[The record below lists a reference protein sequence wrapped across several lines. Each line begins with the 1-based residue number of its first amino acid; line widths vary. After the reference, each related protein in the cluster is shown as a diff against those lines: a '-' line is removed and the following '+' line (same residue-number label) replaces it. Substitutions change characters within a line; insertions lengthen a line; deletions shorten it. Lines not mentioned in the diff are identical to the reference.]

1 MKYLIDT
8 CVISELIKKKPNENV
23 INWIT
28 GNDEQDLFLSTLTF
42 GEIYKGIGKIS
53 NISKKTTFSQWIEH
67 DLKERFKNRILAIDI
82 NVAKMWGKIQGSAEL
97 EGKPMPAI
105 DSLIA
110 ATGLAYNLTVV
121 TRNISDMQQS
131 KVVLLNPWK
140 SQESDDSD
148 TIVKA

>member
-8 CVISELIKKKPNENV
+8 CVISELIKNKPNENV

-28 GNDEQDLFLSTLTF
+28 KNDEQDLFLSTLTI
-42 GEIYKGIGKIS
+42 GEIYKGIEKIS
-53 NISKKTTFSQWIEH
+53 NISKKATLSQWIEH

-82 NVAKMWGKIQGSAEL
+82 NVAKMWGKIQGNAEL
-97 EGKPMPAI
+97 DGKPMPAI

-121 TRNISDMQQS
+121 TRNVSDMQQS

-140 SQESDDSD
+140 LQESVE
-148 TIVKA
+148 TE

>member
-8 CVISELIKKKPNENV
+8 CVISELIKNKPNENV

-28 GNDEQDLFLSTLTF
+28 KNDEQDLFLSTLTI
-42 GEIYKGIGKIS
+42 GEIYKGIEKIS
-53 NISKKTTFSQWIEH
+53 NISKKATLSQWIEH

-82 NVAKMWGKIQGSAEL
+82 NVAKMWGKIQGNSEL
-97 EGKPMPAI
+97 DGKPMPAI

-121 TRNISDMQQS
+121 TRNVSDMQQS

-140 SQESDDSD
+140 LQESVE
-148 TIVKA
+148 TE